1 MEWKVKNH
9 GGDVYNDDK
18 DKHAVFI
25 GRFQPY
31 HKGHIELINQKLSTG
46 VPVLIMVRDVEP
58 DNKNPFTAEQ
68 SVDMIRKY
76 HESRNDNVKVMII
89 PDIESINFGRGVG
102 YEVNEFT
109 PPKELGWVSA
119 TTIRNCIN
127 NGDDY
132 WRTMVDETI
141 QDDVLDYLKE
151 CSYV

>member
-1 MEWKVKNH
+1 
-9 GGDVYNDDK
+9 
-18 DKHAVFI
+18 
-25 GRFQPY
+25 
-31 HKGHIELINQKLSTG
+31 
-46 VPVLIMVRDVEP
+46 
-58 DNKNPFTAEQ
+58 
-68 SVDMIRKY
+68 
-76 HESRNDNVKVMII
+76 MII

-127 NGDDY
+127 NGDEY

-141 QDDVLDYLKE
+141 QDDVLFYLKE